1 MPYYNITINAE
12 QVSLSFNAADPGKTN
27 TGKTNTGKN
36 PEAADAGI
44 TSLAEAQVRAL
55 LREKYTPYKITNLRL
70 ADAYQMTDLNYRAN
84 KAVRL
89 ATCARWLEFALPPLG
104 DDKRYKLVK
113 TSSCHVRLCPV
124 CQWRRSLNTFRNLA
138 QVYDRL
144 NLGYKHIFLTLTLP
158 NVSAEELSAEL
169 TRYSAGFVKMLRRK
183 PFVDVIKGYTRA
195 LEITYNPERKDYHP
209 HLHAILSVPLS
220 YGKKQYISQE
230 KFLQEWEDITGWVPA
245 EHLNSRGEPTDLQVN
260 VKAIKSVDGKAIA
273 ELAKYSVKPA
283 DYIRPTLEDTAAII
297 QELDPA
303 VDNRRFLAY
312 GGVAKRVKR
321 EIFQDKNLE
330 DIEADSLGNEWEDW
344 ERKVYEWHFSSEKYR
359 EITV

>member
-1 MPYYNITINAE
+1 MTYYNITINAE
-12 QVSLSFNAADPGKTN
+12 QVSLNFSASDPNGTDRVN
-27 TGKTNTGKN
+27 IG
-36 PEAADAGI
+36 
-44 TSLAEAQVRAL
+44 SLAEAEIRNL

-70 ADAYQMTDLNYRAN
+70 ADAYQLTNLHYRTN

-89 ATCARWLEFALPPLG
+89 VTCARWLEFALPPLG
-104 DDKRYKLVK
+104 DDKKYKLVK

-158 NVSAEELSAEL
+158 NVSAENLSAEL

-183 PFVDVIKGYTRA
+183 PFADVIKGYTRA

-230 KFLQEWEDITGWVPA
+230 KFLQEWEDINGWKPA
-245 EHLNSRGEPTDLQVN
+245 EHNNVHLQVN
-260 VKAIKSVDGKAIA
+260 VKAVKSIDGKSIA
-273 ELAKYSVKPA
+273 EMAKYAVKPA
-283 DYIRPTLEDTAAII
+283 DYIRPTLEETAEII

-303 VDNRRFLAY
+303 VDNRRFLSY

-330 DIEADSLGNEWEDW
+330 DIEADTLGKEWEEW
-344 ERKVYEWHFSSEKYR
+344 ERKVYEWHFSTESYK

>member
-1 MPYYNITINAE
+1 MPYYNITINAG
-12 QVSLSFNAADPGKTN
+12 QVSLNFSSADS
-27 TGKTNTGKN
+27 GKN
-36 PEAADAGI
+36 PGTAGVNI
-44 TSLAEAQVRAL
+44 ESLAEAEIRNL

-70 ADAYQMTDLNYRAN
+70 ADAYQLTNLDHRTN

-104 DDKRYKLVK
+104 DDKKYKLVK

-183 PFVDVIKGYTRA
+183 PFADVIKGYTRA
-195 LEITYNPERKDYHP
+195 LEITYNPDRRDYHP

-220 YGKKQYISQE
+220 YGKKQYITQK
-230 KFLQEWEDITGWVPA
+230 KFLQEWEDINGWIPE

-260 VKAIKSVDGKAIA
+260 VEAIKAVDGKCIA
-273 ELAKYSVKPA
+273 ELAKYSVKPN
-283 DYIRPTLEDTAAII
+283 DYIRPTLQETAEII

-303 VDNRRFLAY
+303 VDNRRFLSY

-330 DIEADSLGNEWEDW
+330 DIEADSLGKDWEDW
-344 ERKVYEWHFSSEKYR
+344 ERKVYEWHFSTETYR

>member
-1 MPYYNITINAE
+1 MPNYNITINAE
-12 QVSLSFNAADPGKTN
+12 QVSINFSALDHE
-27 TGKTNTGKN
+27 KN
-36 PEAADAGI
+36 PGTDGVSI
-44 TSLAEAQVRAL
+44 GSLAEAEIRDL
-55 LREKYTPYKITNLRL
+55 LRKKYTPYKITNLRL
-70 ADAYQMTDLNYRAN
+70 ADAYQLTNLDHRTN

-169 TRYSAGFVKMLRRK
+169 TRYSVGFVKMLRRK
-183 PFVDVIKGYTRA
+183 PFADVIKGYTRA
-195 LEITYNPERKDYHP
+195 LEITYNPDRKDYHP

-230 KFLQEWEDITGWVPA
+230 KFLQEWEDITDWVPA
-245 EHLNSRGEPTDLQVN
+245 EHNNVHLQVN
-260 VKAIKSVDGKAIA
+260 VKAIKTVDGKSIA
-273 ELAKYSVKPA
+273 ELAKYSVKPN
-283 DYIRPTLEDTAAII
+283 DYIRPTLEETAAII

-303 VDNRRFLAY
+303 VDNRRFLSY
-312 GGVAKRVKR
+312 GGVAKRAKR
-321 EIFQDKNLE
+321 EIFQDRNLE
-330 DIEADSLGNEWEDW
+330 DIEADSLGKEWEDW
-344 ERKVYEWHFSSEKYR
+344 ERKVYEWHFSTEKYR

>member
-1 MPYYNITINAE
+1 MTYYNITINAK
-12 QVSLSFNAADPGKTN
+12 QVSLNFSASDPNGTDRVSV
-27 TGKTNTGKN
+27 G
-36 PEAADAGI
+36 
-44 TSLAEAQVRAL
+44 SLAEAEIRNL

-70 ADAYQMTDLNYRAN
+70 ADAYQLTNLDYRTN

-144 NLGYKHIFLTLTLP
+144 NPAYKHIFLTLTLP
-158 NVSAEELSAEL
+158 NVSAEDLSAEL
-169 TRYSAGFVKMLRRK
+169 TRYSTGFVKMLRRK
-183 PFVDVIKGYTRA
+183 PFADIIKGYTRA

-209 HLHAILSVPLS
+209 HLHAILSVPKS

-230 KFLQEWEDITGWVPA
+230 KFLQEWEDINGWVPA
-245 EHLNSRGEPTDLQVN
+245 EHNNVHLQVN
-260 VKAIKSVDGKAIA
+260 VKAVKSIDGKSIA
-273 ELAKYSVKPA
+273 EMAKYAVKPA
-283 DYIRPTLEDTAAII
+283 DYIRPTLEDTAEII

-303 VDNRRFLAY
+303 VDNRRFLSY

-330 DIEADSLGNEWEDW
+330 DIEADTLGKEWEEW
-344 ERKVYEWHFSSEKYR
+344 ERKVYEWHFSTESYK